1 MQNQS
6 DILKYIDN
14 EKEVSRCKVS
24 ILESIT
30 DLTFGKK
37 KSLYFEKALV
47 KFPFDV
53 LDISNKSSA
62 DGAIYLYRNNR
73 ALFRE
78 KYLNN
83 INKNNFNNIIRDYDL
98 IFEKFFCLYK
108 KIIFLE
114 EAEGKF
120 KKALVQQINPVQN
133 KFIFNELRSYGKGHS
148 EEYLLSLNNDELID
162 IEPLIVSK
170 KRARAQAIIM
180 SIGLFITKELERI
193 KNNNL
198 YAYAKECLGDLKL
211 YNKNID
217 NALFKTLLVLNEDC
231 DCIID
236 NIDYNIFKYYN
247 DTILLLSDCLAGTMG
262 RNRYLKKLRSFE
274 SLFGDKYLYD
284 KNTHLDGSLLE
295 CPSVVKMRKATE
307 GGGFDYGIIFPIRR
321 SGNER
326 MFPFYYKIASC
337 GVDISSHVYSK
348 FFNTQCSD
356 SEGESG
362 YCKAMFFKPTEYLEH
377 MADAS
382 GGFNL
387 FYKKL
392 TNLTCYGDNNKSY
405 VYDEYNMPNE
415 HGNFIPIDISRSCI
429 YISKTRTDGEIMF
442 SAMKCVNVI
451 LENFKS
457 DYFDICLG
465 IEFSIKNR
473 ISNRRSK
480 IFSYGN

>member
-1 MQNQS
+1 
-6 DILKYIDN
+6 
-14 EKEVSRCKVS
+14 V
-24 ILESIT
+24 
-30 DLTFGKK
+30 
-37 KSLYFEKALV
+37 
-47 KFPFDV
+47 
-53 LDISNKSSA
+53 
-62 DGAIYLYRNNR
+62 
-73 ALFRE
+73 RE
-78 KYLNN
+78 
-83 INKNNFNNIIRDYDL
+83 
-98 IFEKFFCLYK
+98 
-108 KIIFLE
+108 
-114 EAEGKF
+114 
-120 KKALVQQINPVQN
+120 
-133 KFIFNELRSYGKGHS
+133 HS
-148 EEYLLSLNNDELID
+148 EEHLLSLNNDELID

-170 KRARAQAIIM
+170 KRARSQAIIM
-180 SIGLFITKELERI
+180 SIGLFISKELEKI

-198 YAYAKECLGDLKL
+198 YAYTKECLGDLKL
-211 YNKNID
+211 YDKNID
-217 NALFKTLLVLNEDC
+217 NALFKDLLVLNEDC

-247 DTILLLSDCLAGTMG
+247 DTISLLSDCLVGTMG

-284 KNTHLDGSLLE
+284 KNTYFDGSLLE
-295 CPSVVKMRKATE
+295 RPSIVKMRKIP
-307 GGGFDYGIIFPIRR
+307 GGGCFDYGLIFPIIR

-326 MFPFYYKIASC
+326 MFPFYHKIESC
-337 GVDISSHVYSK
+337 DIDISSHVYSK

-356 SEGESG
+356 HKGVPR
-362 YCKAMFFKPTEYLEH
+362 YCKAMFFKSAEYLEH
-377 MADAS
+377 MAGAS
-382 GGFNL
+382 RSFNL

-392 TNLTCYGDNNKSY
+392 TNLVCYGDNNKSY
-405 VYDEYNMPNE
+405 VYDEYNVSDE